1 MAKQKIVIKVTMP
14 NAKSRARAMALAAKA
29 SGVGSIGIT
38 GDLKDRLEVVGEG
51 IDITCLVHCL
61 RRKLCCHAEILQVE
75 EVKDKKPEPEKKKTE
90 EPRPCPCPGQ
100 CRCAA
105 VGYCH
110 APLPMVLCEDDPPAG
125 SCCVM

>member
-14 NAKSRARAMALAAKA
+14 NAKSRARAMVLAAKA

-51 IDITCLVHCL
+51 VDVACLVHCL
-61 RRKLCCHAEILQVE
+61 RKKLCCHAEIVQVE
-75 EVKDKKPEPEKKKTE
+75 EVKDKKPAEEEKKVE
-90 EPRPCPCPGQ
+90 EPKPCPCPGT
-100 CRCAA
+100 CRCA

-110 APLPMVLCEDDPPAG
+110 APLPMVLCEDPPAG
-125 SCCVM
+125 SCRVM

>member
-1 MAKQKIVIKVTMP
+1 MTMP

-61 RRKLCCHAEILQVE
+61 RKKVCCHAEILQVE
-75 EVKDKKPEPEKKKTE
+75 EVKDKKPPEEKKKPP
-90 EPRPCPCPGQ
+90 EPCGCPAPCL
-100 CRCAA
+100 CAA
-105 VGYCH
+105 AFH
-110 APLPMVLCEDDPPAG
+110 QTPLQVFSCEESPAFG
-125 SCCVM
+125 CNIL

>member
-1 MAKQKIVIKVTMP
+1 MQQKIVIKMTMP
-14 NAKSRARAMALAAKA
+14 NAKSRARAMELAAKA

-61 RRKLCCHAEILQVE
+61 RKKVCCHAEILQVE
-75 EVKDKKPEPEKKKTE
+75 EVKDKKPEEKKEEKKE
-90 EPRPCPCPGQ
+90 EPKPCPCPGP

-110 APLPMVLCEDDPPAG
+110 APMLLCEDPAPAAI
-125 SCCVM
+125 CRVM